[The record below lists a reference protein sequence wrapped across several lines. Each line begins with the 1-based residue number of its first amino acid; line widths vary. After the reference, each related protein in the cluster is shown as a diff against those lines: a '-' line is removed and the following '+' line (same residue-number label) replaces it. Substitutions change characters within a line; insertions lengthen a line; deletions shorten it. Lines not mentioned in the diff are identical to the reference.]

1 VTKRHNPSPV
11 VELHVR
17 SGCHDGVTE
26 RLAYGSYSIGGSHH
40 ADIAL
45 ADPVLVEIEARVDID
60 ARGVRVESI
69 GGDVVLGTTR
79 VKPGTARLSDYPAEL
94 RISGICLHW
103 SRLRRD
109 RSWKHRTV
117 RAIAGASVLIAM
129 LTVGAAS
136 VAPGSREAAPGQA
149 ILASAGYEPLY
160 VGAPSQAATDH
171 EAPLVAVARRA
182 EEQPRGV
189 ARPSALLGVALPAA
203 AGISIEAAADALRAR
218 LASAGLTTIEVSV
231 KPDAVVVKGTAD
243 PASLHAWYEA
253 REWFD
258 RTFGTAVVL
267 TSQIESRTAQAVTA
281 PVSVQSIW
289 AGKMPYVIDQRGQKY
304 FEGSVVNDGW
314 SIERIEQGRITLRR
328 SEQVFV
334 LRL

>member
-1 VTKRHNPSPV
+1 
-11 VELHVR
+11 
-17 SGCHDGVTE
+17 
-26 RLAYGSYSIGGSHH
+26 
-40 ADIAL
+40 
-45 ADPVLVEIEARVDID
+45 
-60 ARGVRVESI
+60 VRVESI

-79 VKPGTARLSDYPAEL
+79 VEPGTARLADYPAEL

-103 SRLRRD
+103 TRLDCD
-109 RSWKHRTV
+109 RSRKHRAV

-136 VAPGSREAAPGQA
+136 VAPGSREAAPGQTIVA
-149 ILASAGYEPLY
+149 AAGYEPLHL
-160 VGAPSQAATDH
+160 GATDH
-171 EAPLVAVARRA
+171 DLIAVARRA
-182 EEQPRGV
+182 EEQPGGV

-203 AGISIEAAADALRAR
+203 AGISIEAAADALRAH
-218 LASAGLTTIEVSV
+218 LASTSLTTIDVSV
-231 KPDAVVVKGTAD
+231 KPDAVVVKGTVE

-267 TSQIESRTAQAVTA
+267 TSQIESRSAQAVTA